1 MKELEDKY
9 HRALEIMC
17 RRFYV
22 IAVAFLCID
31 EVKNGVFTISE
42 NSEKIMSYDTKPLA
56 VYYLSLEDIE
66 LVYEA
71 MIKSTFSSIHS
82 RDQWGLILEWA
93 RKMAKERET
102 T

>member
-9 HRALEIMC
+9 NRALEIIC

-22 IAVAFLCID
+22 VSVAFLCID

-42 NSEKIMSYDTKPLA
+42 NFDKTMVYDTKSLA

-71 MIKSTFSSIHS
+71 MIKSKFSSIRS

-102 T
+102 I

>member
-9 HRALEIMC
+9 HRALEIIC

-22 IAVAFLCID
+22 VAVAFLSID

-42 NSEKIMSYDTKPLA
+42 NLDKIMFNETKSLA

-71 MIKSTFSSIHS
+71 MIKSKYSSIRS
-82 RDQWGLILEWA
+82 RDQWGLILERA

-102 T
+102 I